1 MAVRSKRP
9 ASPVSLQDLPGLGP
23 VRIQA
28 LSRLG
33 VCSVL
38 DLLWHL
44 PRRYED
50 LQPWGGQQPGW
61 AVVQGRISQVR
72 LIGRRL
78 EADVQAGGQM
88 VRLTFFHKPYLA
100 RKLAGSDTAAWWG
113 QIRRLGQLWAM
124 TEPEE
129 IDASQLEWGLRPV
142 YPIGQGLSQ
151 PVMRRAIRAAL
162 ASAPAAEAP
171 WLHQVHCPLSLAEA
185 EEGRRQLAEREAG
198 AIARAI
204 RAALPPVGGHPLPPP
219 TTDAPPFALRLDQVR
234 ALAEIRSDLA
244 RPRAMR
250 RLLLGEVGSGK
261 TAVALLAARG
271 PLEAGW
277 NVVLLVPTEALAAQH
292 LDAAER
298 LCGDLA
304 RPVALSGERRAALPG
319 RGPHLLV
326 ATTAAFGQ
334 EAALEP
340 LGLVIVDE
348 EQRFGVEQR
357 QRLLARAPSPHY
369 LSLTATPIPR
379 TLAQAISG
387 QMGMSV
393 LGNPY
398 GQLPPVRLIGQAARP
413 TLYDRARQLVQAGGQ
428 VLVVCPRRATA
439 GRRGLPAAEELAMG
453 LARRWPDL
461 PMHLITGRTPLAEL
475 SDRLRRLA
483 VGEAGLVVGT
493 SVLEVG
499 LDLPAATL
507 VVVEGAD
514 AFGLAQLHQMRG
526 RVGRRGQAAE
536 AVWIDSGLDAEA
548 SARLRRAAAATTGEE
563 VARLDL
569 ELRGCGLLEGVLQHG
584 FPALRALRLPEE
596 MALLSVA
603 CRDLSAAGN

>member
-1 MAVRSKRP
+1 MTAGRDRP
-9 ASPVSLQDLPGLGP
+9 APPASLQDLPGLGP
-23 VRIQA
+23 VRIEA

-33 VCSVL
+33 VRCVL

-50 LQPWGGQQPGW
+50 LQPWDGQRPGW
-61 AVVQGRISQVR
+61 AVVQGRTGQVR

-78 EADVQAGGQM
+78 EAELSAAGRS

-100 RKLAGSDTAAWWG
+100 RKLAGSGTVAWWG
-113 QIRRLGQLWAM
+113 QIRRLGQLWVM
-124 TEPEE
+124 TEPEQ
-129 IDASQLEWGLRPV
+129 IDPGQLEWGLRPI
-142 YPIGQGLSQ
+142 YAIGQGLSQ
-151 PVMRRAIRAAL
+151 VVMRRAIKAAL

-171 WLHQVHCPLSLAEA
+171 WLRQVHCPLSLADAEA
-185 EEGRRQLAEREAG
+185 GRRHLAEREAG

-204 RAALPPVGGHPLPPP
+204 RAAMPPVRGHPQPPP
-219 TTDAPPFALRLDQVR
+219 RTDPAPFALRPDQVR

-271 PLEAGW
+271 PLQAGW

-292 LDAAER
+292 LEAGRR

-304 RPVALSGERRAALPG
+304 RLLAVAGEQRPVLPG
-319 RGPHLLV
+319 RDPRLLV
-326 ATTAAFGQ
+326 ATTAAFRQ

-357 QRLLARAPSPHY
+357 QRLLAKDPSPHY

-387 QMGMSV
+387 HMGMSV

-398 GQLPPVRLIGQAARP
+398 GQLPPVRLAGQAGRRQ
-413 TLYDRARQLVQAGGQ
+413 LYHQARQLVQAGGQ
-428 VLVVCPRRATA
+428 VLVICPRRATE
-439 GRRGLPAAEELAMG
+439 GRPGLPAAERLAMG
-453 LARRWPDL
+453 IARQWPEL
-461 PMHLITGRTPLAEL
+461 PLHLITGHTPLAEL
-475 SDRLRRLA
+475 SDRLSRLA
-483 VGEAGLVVGT
+483 GGEAGLVVGT

-499 LDLPAATL
+499 LDLPAASL

-536 AVWIDSGLDAEA
+536 AVWVDSGLDAEA

-584 FPALRALRLPEE
+584 FPALKALRLPEE
-596 MALLSVA
+596 MALLTRA
-603 CRDLSAAGN
+603 CSDLSAAGN